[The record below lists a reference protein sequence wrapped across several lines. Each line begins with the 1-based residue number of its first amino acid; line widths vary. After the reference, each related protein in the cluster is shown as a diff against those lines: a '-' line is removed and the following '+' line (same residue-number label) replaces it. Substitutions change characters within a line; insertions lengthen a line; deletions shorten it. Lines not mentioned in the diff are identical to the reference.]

1 MYRTYECREGMDAQ
15 ERQGRHVALK
25 GDLQWFREVR
35 CTTPVHPRFCRW
47 GSCYTAPMLQQI
59 FGILSTLSTPQLVSV
74 LVVPVLFAIV
84 VHEVAHG
91 WVAKLLGDPTAQRLG
106 RLTLNPL
113 KHIDPIGTILVP
125 ALLVLLRTGFVFGWA
140 KPVPITWENLRHPKR
155 DMAIVAA
162 AGPVANLLMALF
174 WAVLAKISFLLPD
187 TAAWI
192 GEPLRYMGLGGILAN
207 VLLMVFNL
215 LPLPPLD
222 GGRVAVGL
230 LPGPL
235 AWQLSR
241 LEPYGFFILIGLMI
255 TGVLGYLILPVAE
268 LVIRL
273 LVAVVGL

>member
-1 MYRTYECREGMDAQ
+1 
-15 ERQGRHVALK
+15 
-25 GDLQWFREVR
+25 
-35 CTTPVHPRFCRW
+35 
-47 GSCYTAPMLQQI
+47 MLQQI

-91 WVAKLLGDPTAQRLG
+91 WVAKHLGDPTAQRLG

-113 KHIDPIGTILVP
+113 KHVDPVGTILVP

-162 AGPVANLLMALF
+162 AGPAANLLMALF
-174 WAVLAKISFLLPD
+174 WAILAKIGFLLPE
-187 TAAWI
+187 TAGWI

-241 LEPYGFFILIGLMI
+241 VEPYGFFILIGLMI

-268 LVIRL
+268 LVVRL